1 MQCTDISRRRG
12 MIWKAEILAILSR
25 HGGNIREH
33 FEMWTRCSHQ
43 SELLSST
50 YLVLFM
56 LLLLFCLKNISIP
69 LQDFPLSSRNFCIGI
84 FLGNNATCFN
94 QLEKDVISTQ
104 YLYYL
109 LKSFLKIPVGSY
121 LQR

>member
-1 MQCTDISRRRG
+1 

-69 LQDFPLSSRNFCIGI
+69 CVAGFSSLKQKLLHRD
-84 FLGNNATCFN
+84 FLG
-94 QLEKDVISTQ
+94 E
-104 YLYYL
+104 
-109 LKSFLKIPVGSY
+109 
-121 LQR
+121 